1 MLIERIMQEM
11 ANIKQAGLAREIK
24 DLQYLDAVTA
34 QDRKG
39 KQYLVFSSNNY
50 LGLTFAPEVRQA
62 AATAALKQGTG
73 STGSRLTTGGVCA
86 ATILEKELAQF
97 KHAEAALIFNTGYM
111 TNLGVLFALAKS
123 TDVIFSDELNHA
135 SIIDGCRISKAR
147 VIIYKHGDSKDL
159 EQKLQQWEQEE
170 QEKNTAVAACRFI
183 VSDGV
188 FSMDGDIAP
197 LPDLV
202 KLKQQYAATLIIDDA
217 HSVGVLGHD
226 GSGTAAYYHLEGQVD
241 LQVGTLSKSLAAEGG
256 YVAGKKMIIDYLRNK
271 SRPFIFSTFL
281 SPADMEAALA
291 ALRILKTEA
300 PAYLRRLRENTDY
313 VRSALT
319 AAGLPVVPGMTPI
332 IPVITGSASLAV
344 KLEQRLYQE
353 GILLSAIRPPTV
365 APGSSRLRITITAAH
380 TRTQLQRLIVLL
392 SKAWQDLVQHE

>member
-1 MLIERIMQEM
+1 M
-11 ANIKQAGLAREIK
+11 
-24 DLQYLDAVTA
+24 
-34 QDRKG
+34 
-39 KQYLVFSSNNY
+39 
-50 LGLTFAPEVRQA
+50 
-62 AATAALKQGTG
+62 
-73 STGSRLTTGGVCA
+73 
-86 ATILEKELAQF
+86 
-97 KHAEAALIFNTGYM
+97 IFNTGYM

-217 HSVGVLGHD
+217 HSVGVLGND

-319 AAGLPVVPGMTPI
+319 AAGLPVVTGMTPI

-392 SKAWQDLVQHE
+392 SKAWQDLVQPE

>member
-1 MLIERIMQEM
+1 
-11 ANIKQAGLAREIK
+11 
-24 DLQYLDAVTA
+24 
-34 QDRKG
+34 
-39 KQYLVFSSNNY
+39 
-50 LGLTFAPEVRQA
+50 
-62 AATAALKQGTG
+62 
-73 STGSRLTTGGVCA
+73 
-86 ATILEKELAQF
+86 
-97 KHAEAALIFNTGYM
+97 
-111 TNLGVLFALAKS
+111 
-123 TDVIFSDELNHA
+123 
-135 SIIDGCRISKAR
+135 
-147 VIIYKHGDSKDL
+147 
-159 EQKLQQWEQEE
+159 
-170 QEKNTAVAACRFI
+170 
-183 VSDGV
+183 
-188 FSMDGDIAP
+188 
-197 LPDLV
+197 
-202 KLKQQYAATLIIDDA
+202 
-217 HSVGVLGHD
+217 
-226 GSGTAAYYHLEGQVD
+226 
-241 LQVGTLSKSLAAEGG
+241 
-256 YVAGKKMIIDYLRNK
+256 MIIDYLRNK

-365 APGSSRLRITITAAH
+365 APGSSRLRITITAEH